1 MYLQVPPGWGGIGQ
15 VGMAAAPVP
24 GFSQSSSQSPADT
37 ETRVPVINLKDG
49 TRLAGDDAPR
59 RKDLEQWLKEHPG
72 FVADTGAFIPVSPQG
87 FCSVTV
93 KLPKKDR
100 RFPDVDIFF

>member
-24 GFSQSSSQSPADT
+24 GFSQSSSQAPADT
-37 ETRVPVINLKDG
+37 ESRVPVINLKDG

-72 FVADTGAFIPVSPQG
+72 FVADTGAFIPVSPFIPSNLLFLLLQ
-87 FCSVTV
+87 
-93 KLPKKDR
+93 L
-100 RFPDVDIFF
+100 